1 MEEGLDGA
9 SPSETVT
16 LVSQEVEELYILAGV
31 SEVLGKAWEELEGLE
46 VSGAREC
53 VAMECPDGEDI

>member
-1 MEEGLDGA
+1 MLDGA
-9 SPSETVT
+9 TASETVT

-31 SEVLGKAWEELEGLE
+31 SEVLAKAWEELEGWE

-53 VAMECPDGEDI
+53 VAMQYSDGEEI

>member
-1 MEEGLDGA
+1 L
-9 SPSETVT
+9 ETVT

-31 SEVLGKAWEELEGLE
+31 SEVLGKPWEELKGLE

-53 VAMECPDGEDI
+53 VAMECPGGEDI